1 MNILSMEDISISF
14 GRLNALTSVSA
25 DVTEG
30 ETLAVIGPNGA
41 GKTTFFNLISGFFP
55 PSNGNIV
62 FRGSNITKLSPPER
76 VKAGIARTF
85 QASQTFP
92 ELSVREN
99 LRIAVLLALGLHRRL
114 WLSRESAQQVDLN
127 VKRLIELGEL
137 QSSSDRFVGELSL
150 SDQRVTEIMM
160 AVARNPDLLLL
171 DEPTA
176 GMAVAETD
184 LISEVIRRLR
194 RETKITIMLIEH
206 DMDIVFGLADRILV
220 LVEGKVLAL
229 GSPDEISEN
238 SAVQAA
244 YLGKES

>member
-25 DVTEG
+25 GVIEG

-55 PSNGNIV
+55 PSAGNIL
-62 FRGSNITKLSPPER
+62 FRGSDITRLPPPER

-85 QASQTFP
+85 QTSQIFP

-114 WLSRESAQQVDLN
+114 WLSHDASRQVELD
-127 VKRLIELGEL
+127 VKRLVELGEL
-137 QSSSDRFVGELSL
+137 EGSSNRFVGELSL

-184 LISEVIRRLR
+184 LISDVIRRLR

-220 LVEGKVLAL
+220 LVEGKVLAI
-229 GSPDEISEN
+229 GSPEEISEN
-238 SAVQAA
+238 LAVQAA
-244 YLGKES
+244 YLGKEL

>member
-25 DVTEG
+25 DVIEG

-55 PSNGNIV
+55 PSHGNV
-62 FRGSNITKLSPPER
+62 LFRGTNITRLAPPER

-85 QASQTFP
+85 QTSQTFP

-114 WLSRESAQQVDLN
+114 WLSRAAAQQVETN
-127 VKRLIELGEL
+127 VMRLIELGGLE
-137 QSSSDRFVGELSL
+137 SSSHRLVGELSL

-184 LISEVIRRLR
+184 LISDVIQRLR

-220 LVEGKVLAL
+220 LVEGKVLAV

>member
-25 DVTEG
+25 DVIEG

-55 PSNGNIV
+55 PSAGNIL
-62 FRGSNITKLSPPER
+62 FRDSDITRLPPPER

-85 QASQTFP
+85 QTSQTFP

-114 WLSRESAQQVDLN
+114 WLSHEASQQVELN

-137 QSSSDRFVGELSL
+137 EGSSNRFVGELSL

-184 LISEVIRRLR
+184 LISNVIRRLR

-220 LVEGKVLAL
+220 LVEGKVLAV

>member
-1 MNILSMEDISISF
+1 
-14 GRLNALTSVSA
+14 
-25 DVTEG
+25 
-30 ETLAVIGPNGA
+30 
-41 GKTTFFNLISGFFP
+41 
-55 PSNGNIV
+55 V
-62 FRGSNITKLSPPER
+62 FRGSNITQLSPPDR

-85 QASQTFP
+85 QTSQTFP
-92 ELSVREN
+92 EISVKEN

-114 WLSRESAQQVDLN
+114 WLSHDASEQVELN
-127 VKRLIELGEL
+127 VHKLIDLGDLQNSSHRL
-137 QSSSDRFVGELSL
+137 VGELSL

-184 LISEVIRRLR
+184 LISDVIRRLR

>member
-1 MNILSMEDISISF
+1 MNILSMQDISISF
-14 GRLNALTSVSA
+14 GRLNALTRVSA
-25 DVTEG
+25 GVIEG

-55 PSNGNIV
+55 PSAGNIL
-62 FRGSNITKLSPPER
+62 FRGSDITGLPPPER

-85 QASQTFP
+85 QTSQIFP

-99 LRIAVLLALGLHRRL
+99 LRVAVLLALGLHRRL
-114 WLSRESAQQVDLN
+114 WLSHEASRQVELD
-127 VKRLIELGEL
+127 VKRLVELGEL
-137 QSSSDRFVGELSL
+137 EGSSNRFVGELSL

-184 LISEVIRRLR
+184 LISDVIRRLR

-220 LVEGKVLAL
+220 LVEGKVLAI
-229 GSPDEISEN
+229 GSPEEISEN

-244 YLGKES
+244 YLGKEL

>member
-25 DVTEG
+25 EVMEG

-55 PSNGNIV
+55 PSAGNIV
-62 FRGSNITKLSPPER
+62 FRGSNITQLSPPDR

-85 QASQTFP
+85 QTSQTFP
-92 ELSVREN
+92 EISVKEN

-114 WLSRESAQQVDLN
+114 WLSHDASEQVELN
-127 VKRLIELGEL
+127 VHKLIDLGDL
-137 QSSSDRFVGELSL
+137 QNSSHRIVGELSL

-184 LISEVIRRLR
+184 LISDVIRRLR

>member
-14 GRLNALTSVSA
+14 GRLNALTGVSA
-25 DVTEG
+25 EVMEG

-55 PSNGNIV
+55 PSSGTIL

-76 VKAGIARTF
+76 VKTGIARTF
-85 QASQTFP
+85 QTSQIFP
-92 ELSVREN
+92 ELTVREN
-99 LRIAVLLALGLHRRL
+99 LRIAVLLALGLHHRL
-114 WLSRESAQQVDLN
+114 WLSHNETQQVSAD
-127 VKRLIELGEL
+127 VGKLIELGQL
-137 QSSSDRFVGELSL
+137 QNSENRFVGELSL
-150 SDQRVTEIMM
+150 SDQRITEIMM

-176 GMAVAETD
+176 GMAVTETGV
-184 LISEVIRRLR
+184 ISDVIRRLR

-206 DMDIVFGLADRILV
+206 DMDVVFGLADRILV
-220 LVEGKVLAL
+220 LVEGKVLAV

-244 YLGKES
+244 YLGTES

>member
-25 DVTEG
+25 DVIEG

-55 PSNGNIV
+55 PSEGNIV

-76 VKAGIARTF
+76 VNAGIARTF
-85 QASQTFP
+85 QTSQTFP

-114 WLSRESAQQVDLN
+114 WLSRESARQVEHD
-127 VKRLIELGEL
+127 VKRLVELGEL
-137 QSSSDRFVGELSL
+137 QNSSDRLVGELSL

-206 DMDIVFGLADRILV
+206 DMDIVFGLASRILV

-238 SAVQAA
+238 AAVQAA

>member
-14 GRLNALTSVSA
+14 GRLNALTNVSA
-25 DVTEG
+25 DVIEG

-55 PSNGNIV
+55 PSKGNVV
-62 FRGSNITKLSPPER
+62 FRGSDITRLSPPER
-76 VKAGIARTF
+76 VKSGIARTF
-85 QASQTFP
+85 QTSQIFP
-92 ELSVREN
+92 ELSVKEN
-99 LRIAVLLALGLHRRL
+99 LRIAVLLALGLHRRI
-114 WLSRESAQQVDLN
+114 WLSRDASRQVELN

-137 QSSSDRFVGELSL
+137 ESSADRLVGELSL

-160 AVARNPDLLLL
+160 AVARDPDLLLL

-206 DMDIVFGLADRILV
+206 DMNIVFGLADRILV
-220 LVEGKVLAL
+220 LVEGKVLAI

-238 SAVQAA
+238 QAVQAA
-244 YLGKES
+244 YLGNES